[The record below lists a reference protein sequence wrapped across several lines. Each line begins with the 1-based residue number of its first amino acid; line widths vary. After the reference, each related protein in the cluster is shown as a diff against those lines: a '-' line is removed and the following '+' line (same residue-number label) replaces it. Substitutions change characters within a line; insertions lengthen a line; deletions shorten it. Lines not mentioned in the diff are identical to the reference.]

1 LNITVVYRAHCTSN
15 KNDNDDFPPTDAL
28 ALHRESPYMYEWI
41 KFFHL
46 ASAIVWMGGMALVI
60 LALRPVVIARMAPPE
75 RLALMSAVLSRFF
88 AMVWV
93 SIALLLASGFWM
105 LSVTDMK
112 LAPKGWHAM
121 SALGL
126 LMCLI
131 FAHIWFAPFR
141 RLKAAVAMSDW
152 PAAGKA
158 LGQIHPMVLFNF
170 ALSWVAVLSVVVWR

>member
-1 LNITVVYRAHCTSN
+1 
-15 KNDNDDFPPTDAL
+15 
-28 ALHRESPYMYEWI
+28 MYEWL

-46 ASAIVWMGGMALVI
+46 AAGVVWLGGMALII

-75 RLALMSAVLSRFF
+75 RVVLMSDVLARFF
-88 AMVWV
+88 LMVWL

-105 LSVTDMK
+105 LGMSDMK

-121 SALGL
+121 SGLGL

-131 FAHIWFAPFR
+131 FAHIWFVPFR
-141 RLKAAVAMSDW
+141 RLKAAVNASDW

-158 LGQIHPMVLFNF
+158 LGQIHPLVLTNF
-170 ALSWVAVLSVVVWR
+170 ALGWLAVLAVVVWR

>member
-1 LNITVVYRAHCTSN
+1 
-15 KNDNDDFPPTDAL
+15 
-28 ALHRESPYMYEWI
+28 MYEWF

-46 ASAIVWMGGMALVI
+46 GAGIVWLGGMALVI
-60 LALRPVVIARMAPPE
+60 LALRPMVMAQMAPPE
-75 RLALMSAVLSRFF
+75 RLTLMSGVLSRFF
-88 AMVWV
+88 VMVWI

-105 LSVTDMK
+105 LSMTDMK

-121 SALGL
+121 SGLGL

-141 RLKAAVAMSDW
+141 KLKAAVLAADW

-158 LGQIHPMVLFNF
+158 LGQIHLLVVTNFVLGW
-170 ALSWVAVLSVVVWR
+170 LAVLAVVVWR